1 MCWGMEFQRVGA
13 EVQKALPPNDLC
25 RGTSNRPDSEDLSVQ
40 IGVYWV

>member
-1 MCWGMEFQRVGA
+1 MLGNGIPEGGGRDTEGPVTERF
-13 EVQKALPPNDLC
+13 